1 MISTTPAESFRRAQ
15 QDLFA
20 DRPRRRRPTGT
31 AAAATATASE
41 AASIQQSLG
50 RTQKLLQT
58 ELRRVAAVQ
67 NAIRD
72 DEAMLQQTVD
82 THKTLNVEKA
92 AHALTQLERAQQ
104 KERRVLTASVTFFW
118 CAVFYVAW
126 CRILIKIPFVD
137 RVTGLIPMIVD
148 GILYASN
155 LALGRTMEIFEN

>member
-1 MISTTPAESFRRAQ
+1 MATPAESFRRAQ

-20 DRPRRRRPTGT
+20 ERPRRRRPTT
-31 AAAATATASE
+31 AATAATASE
-41 AASIQQSLG
+41 AAAIQQSLG
-50 RTQKLLQT
+50 RTQTLLQT
-58 ELRRVAAVQ
+58 ELQRVAAVQ

-82 THKTLNVEKA
+82 THKTLNVDKA

-137 RVTGLIPMIVD
+137 RITGVIPMVLH
-148 GILYASN
+148 GVLYASN
-155 LALGRTMEIFEN
+155 LVLGRIMELFD